1 MLKKDSK
8 RLVIDP
14 SVLLAA
20 STTQHPV
27 SSACRGFLQDVL
39 EISHHVVLTEQIR
52 FEWKERPLERGMR
65 PSRYSL
71 TWLASMHARK
81 KVCRLQ
87 DCEDQALR
95 ARLAEL
101 NVMERDRILMEEDT
115 HLLEAALATDRTV
128 ISRDDTVRGLYC
140 QACATVKAIR
150 PVTWVNPVTQNEQTT
165 EWLRAGAEPRSD
177 WQLGWTETSGG
188 RDE

>member
-1 MLKKDSK
+1 MLKKDAK

-14 SVLLAA
+14 SVLLSA
-20 STTQHPV
+20 STTQHPI

-39 EISHHVVLTEQIR
+39 EISHHVVLTEHIR
-52 FEWKERPLERGMR
+52 FEWMERPLERGMR

-81 KVCRLQ
+81 KVCRLRN
-87 DCEDQALR
+87 CEDPGLR
-95 ARLAEL
+95 DRLAEL
-101 NVMERDRILMEEDT
+101 DVIERDRILMEEDT

-128 ISRDDTVRGLYC
+128 VSRDDTVRGLFC
-140 QACATVKAIR
+140 QACGTVKALR
-150 PVTWVNPVTQNEQTT
+150 PVIWVNPVTQNEHTT
-165 EWLRAGAEPRSD
+165 EWLRTGAEARLD
-177 WQLGWTETSGG
+177 WQLGWTETSSG